1 MARVALH
8 GTRSGEGFADFVRAS
23 GTQAAGTVVVADA
36 VTIALGNHG
45 FMGFTL
51 FGAGIIAALY
61 LLARWFRAPLADIAA
76 FIRRPR
82 GAPPVFVPAKTLLV
96 AAIALIPTAIGASIL
111 KNHGGGVEDV
121 LNFVSFFGFVTVIAF
136 FALLTVASAVAWV
149 GQEGRK

>member
-1 MARVALH
+1 MSPARLIEDNKHRCSTKEVVKMSSVNFLQMQ
-8 GTRSGEGFADFVRAS
+8 ADERLPEFVRS
-23 GTQAAGTVVVADA
+23 PGTHVA
-36 VTIALGNHG
+36 
-45 FMGFTL
+45 
-51 FGAGIIAALY
+51 GAGIIAALY